1 MMSIGSIDDNEGD
14 WTVRVRLSGGEGIA
28 MTRLSGNG
36 EVEITSSIWLMERMR
51 VMARSRGCQG
61 ALRDVDEVSNGD
73 ESSQDDLLLDESP
86 FSQHT
91 EELVTTAL
99 GGLCN
104 HTATSS
110 SESPPSE
117 TCNGLSRTKLA
128 SSAGLIM
135 YPSKETSLP
144 DNDRI
149 DEKCSRGLRFQQT
162 SRESGDLQMEANM
175 KLLSLSLPHQKPA
188 NIIICLH
195 FLHHHLHASAVA
207 SAAAATCPLRRR
219 RATARSR
226 SRLRRAHGV
235 VTATARSRS
244 RGRRAH
250 GVVTAMVGQWR
261 SYVTAAVGQWQ
272 RSDDGSSQAPVSIAA
287 GVQDLDVG
295 NGDGGGV
302 KKRMEK
308 LGLKLGLRFSTQIG
322 LVVEELKEERRRDP
336 MGIKKEWRTE
346 REQRKKG
353 GFFIFFGYKKG
364 KERTERR
371 ENWFCG
377 D

>member
-1 MMSIGSIDDNEGD
+1 MMTPSFPSLLNLITTFKTHPQSQNQTLTLLRSSPFKPTKDLVCSALWELAMASATAIFFVLLHAPLFASWARNFVEDWPKAWELMIWVMGNEKRFNLAWSLVHRMHRKSLLTAETMVVLMDRFPGNDFDYNAKSLPIMAHWTEKRCASRENYENLFGRADNKMYHELQKKLVVVFDLAMPYMQQETTDASEGHHA
-14 WTVRVRLSGGEGIA
+14 T
-28 MTRLSGNG
+28 
-36 EVEITSSIWLMERMR
+36 TSNQKGVS
-51 VMARSRGCQG
+51 SR

-86 FSQHT
+86 FSEHT

-175 KLLSLSLPHQKPA
+175 KLLSLSLPSGT
-188 NIIICLH
+188 
-195 FLHHHLHASAVA
+195 F
-207 SAAAATCPLRRR
+207 
-219 RATARSR
+219 
-226 SRLRRAHGV
+226 
-235 VTATARSRS
+235 
-244 RGRRAH
+244 
-250 GVVTAMVGQWR
+250 
-261 SYVTAAVGQWQ
+261 
-272 RSDDGSSQAPVSIAA
+272 D
-287 GVQDLDVG
+287 
-295 NGDGGGV
+295 
-302 KKRMEK
+302 
-308 LGLKLGLRFSTQIG
+308 IG
-322 LVVEELKEERRRDP
+322 LIVTRLMISNMSRDQKLNLYDFWVA
-336 MGIKKEWRTE
+336 I
-346 REQRKKG
+346 
-353 GFFIFFGYKKG
+353 
-364 KERTERR
+364 
-371 ENWFCG
+371 
-377 D
+377 